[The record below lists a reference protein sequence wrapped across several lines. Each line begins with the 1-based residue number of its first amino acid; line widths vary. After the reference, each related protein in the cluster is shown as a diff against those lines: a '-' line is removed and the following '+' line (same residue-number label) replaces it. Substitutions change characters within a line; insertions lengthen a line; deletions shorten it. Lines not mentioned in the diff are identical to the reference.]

1 MAEVL
6 SFTTEAAAEAAQSQV
21 ATNMGLPRVG
31 VNAATG
37 LPEPNATQTT
47 AWATVQKKWEE
58 NKWYFS
64 MPPGDRLL
72 GVSGYTQ
79 EETDDTWHEPVS
91 DEFLLP

>member
-1 MAEVL
+1 MATVL
-6 SFTTEAAAEAAQSQV
+6 SFTTEAAAEAAQAQV

-37 LPEPNATQTT
+37 LPEPSATRTT

-58 NKWYFS
+58 DKWYFS
-64 MPPGDRLL
+64 KPPESSMD
-72 GVSGYTQ
+72 GVSEYTQ

-91 DEFLLP
+91 DEMLP

>member
-6 SFTTEAAAEAAQSQV
+6 SFPTEAAAEAAQAQV

-37 LPEPNATQTT
+37 LPEPNATRTT

-58 NKWYFS
+58 DKWYFS
-64 MPPGDRLL
+64 KPPESSMD
-72 GVSGYTQ
+72 GVSEYTQ
-79 EETDDTWHEPVS
+79 EETDDTWHEPI
-91 DEFLLP
+91 DEDMMP

>member
-1 MAEVL
+1 MATVL
-6 SFTTEAAAEAAQSQV
+6 SFTTEAAAEAAQAQV

-37 LPEPNATQTT
+37 LPEPNATRTT

-58 NKWYFS
+58 DKWYFS
-64 MPPGDRLL
+64 KPPESSMD
-72 GVSGYTQ
+72 GVSEYTQ

-91 DEFLLP
+91 DEMLP